1 MGRFDV
7 GRFLSM
13 NGLGRFGRF
22 AGGNVGGNSFPK
34 SLLFTNQVV
43 TLRVNIDGKTVMNT
57 TLTIDNIYEMLSSLS
72 VSNKK
77 WLADHLYRDV
87 SNVQQIRHRGALSDT
102 ELSEEL
108 KDCPLL
114 DMDDYPT
121 LSDVQW

>member
-1 MGRFDV
+1 MAEI
-7 GRFLSM
+7 S
-13 NGLGRFGRF
+13 
-22 AGGNVGGNSFPK
+22 GGNVGGNSFSK

-87 SNVQQIRHRGALSDT
+87 SNVQQIRHRGALSDA

>member
-1 MGRFDV
+1 MAEI
-7 GRFLSM
+7 S
-13 NGLGRFGRF
+13 
-22 AGGNVGGNSFPK
+22 GGNVGGNSFPK

-77 WLADHLYRDV
+77 WLADHLYRDI
-87 SNVQQIRHRGALSDT
+87 SNVQQIRHRGALSDG

-121 LSDVQW
+121 LSDVQYKELIKSKPIAKNVSKWL